1 MYRFIVRCSAP
12 VNRLMRLHRALN
24 RRRGRTL
31 TPVPLVV
38 GLGLRG
44 RVERVERARVVALPW
59 RERVVYTRR
68 GWRWQP
74 PSPNRPAHTY
84 VRVVDARGRL
94 PDDPRVTSTGGY
106 MTPRYGWVATGE
118 LRVSDLTEVN
128 AGRPDIRQWV
138 APDGTT
144 YIYNKGIEP
153 GDPYTFEVRP
163 PNRVRVAD
171 TSGSLPDDPRI
182 IPGIGHDTVRYGR
195 VAVGYLDVSD
205 LTEVDTGRRDVRK
218 WLAPDGT
225 VYLYDKGLTP
235 GDPYFFNVYPPR
247 AGGEEAGDE

>member
-12 VNRLMRLHRALN
+12 VNRLMRLHRAAN

-31 TPVPLVV
+31 TPVPLVAT
-38 GLGLRG
+38 LGLEG
-44 RVERVERARVVALPW
+44 RVERVERGAEVQLPW